1 MSFLKHRRGR
11 GTYLGLKR
19 IRGGDFCVNKR
30 VLVTGA
36 ASGIGR
42 GIAEKFLSAGCKV
55 VLLDKDEQKLSA
67 ALQDLAELKGA
78 SHAVICDISDE
89 NEVQSAAN
97 ACWKCWDGLDI
108 LINNAGWAAREPFLE
123 ISLANWD
130 KILEINLRGTFL
142 LSQWISKEMAAQQ
155 IPGSIVNIS
164 SKNGL
169 AGSSKLAHYNASKAG
184 INLLTQSMAV
194 ELAAYNIRV
203 NAVAP
208 GFIDTPLDQ
217 ALKQKEE
224 QLNLTDKTPLNRL
237 GTIEEVANGVF
248 FLASDQASYITGSIL
263 PIDGGHLAN
272 ASEF

>member
-1 MSFLKHRRGR
+1 M
-11 GTYLGLKR
+11 
-19 IRGGDFCVNKR
+19 NKR

>member
-89 NEVQSAAN
+89 NEVQSAAD

>member
-1 MSFLKHRRGR
+1 M
-11 GTYLGLKR
+11 
-19 IRGGDFCVNKR
+19 NKR

-89 NEVQSAAN
+89 NEVQSAADV
-97 ACWKCWDGLDI
+97 CWKCWDGLDI

>member
-1 MSFLKHRRGR
+1 M
-11 GTYLGLKR
+11 
-19 IRGGDFCVNKR
+19 NKR

-89 NEVQSAAN
+89 NEVQSAAD

-142 LSQWISKEMAAQQ
+142 LSQWISKEMTAQQ

>member
-1 MSFLKHRRGR
+1 M
-11 GTYLGLKR
+11 
-19 IRGGDFCVNKR
+19 NKR

-89 NEVQSAAN
+89 NEVQSAAD

>member
-78 SHAVICDISDE
+78 PHAVICDISDE

>member
-89 NEVQSAAN
+89 NEVQSAADV
-97 ACWKCWDGLDI
+97 CWKCWDGLDI

>member
-1 MSFLKHRRGR
+1 M
-11 GTYLGLKR
+11 
-19 IRGGDFCVNKR
+19 NKR

-78 SHAVICDISDE
+78 PHAVICDISDE